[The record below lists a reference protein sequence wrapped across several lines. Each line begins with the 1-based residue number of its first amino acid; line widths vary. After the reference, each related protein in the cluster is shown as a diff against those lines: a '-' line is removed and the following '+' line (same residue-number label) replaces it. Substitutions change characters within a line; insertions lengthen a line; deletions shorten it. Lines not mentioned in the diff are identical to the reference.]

1 MSSIQ
6 NEGRTRADGLDKL
19 CRNFTQKPSSRMVCC
34 AIQSR
39 WVGGTRHMTV
49 AYEGWVFLRRLGCY
63 GETAACMADRVGRNV
78 RLG

>member
-1 MSSIQ
+1 M
-6 NEGRTRADGLDKL
+6 L
-19 CRNFTQKPSSRMVCC
+19 CC

-49 AYEGWVFLRRLGCY
+49 AYEGRVFLRRLGCY
-63 GETAACMADRVGRNV
+63 GDRDGCVHGEPSGRNV

>member
-1 MSSIQ
+1 M
-6 NEGRTRADGLDKL
+6 L
-19 CRNFTQKPSSRMVCC
+19 CC

-63 GETAACMADRVGRNV
+63 GETAACMANRVGRNV
-78 RLG
+78 RRTELCEL